1 MKFGFL
7 PLFLRLLRARLF
19 VFQWGV
25 SSMMAQEWGYFSVS
39 WRLVVFYLRDERD
52 MLGDEE

>member
-1 MKFGFL
+1 
-7 PLFLRLLRARLF
+7 
-19 VFQWGV
+19 
-25 SSMMAQEWGYFSVS
+25 MMAQEWGYFSVS